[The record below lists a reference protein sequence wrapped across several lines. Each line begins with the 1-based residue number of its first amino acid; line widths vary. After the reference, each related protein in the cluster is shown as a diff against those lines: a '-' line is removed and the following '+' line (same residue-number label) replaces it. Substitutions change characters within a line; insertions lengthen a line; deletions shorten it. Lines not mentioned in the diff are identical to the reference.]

1 METIEFKKLIE
12 DIGNTVH
19 SMNSIAV
26 ALSVM
31 PNTEFEVPED
41 LDVSWKP
48 KSIEESKKRAR
59 NFAGRSAYVYV
70 AENLFE
76 YLDDISKNPLWKYP
90 NINFKGEEK
99 KAIKVY
105 NFLSN
110 IPGLSIENAILSEL
124 ICHWR
129 NKIIHAS
136 TSNANLS
143 SNKRD
148 ILSTKKDE
156 IYDSFHHFD
165 ISIAMSNYTSKK
177 ITLKDVSTLTTIV
190 IKCCRAVDEYYFE
203 GLSKISDFSEYE
215 EIFALNIDFKDI
227 YTQPKSAKR
236 NRQIEKWLRL
246 NYPYMEEYKLQNL
259 LEVLIAK
266 SLSESK
272 LR

>member
-31 PNTEFEVPED
+31 PNTEFKVPEN

-48 KSIEESKKRAR
+48 KNIEQSKKRAR
-59 NFAGRSAYVYV
+59 NFAGKSAYVYV

-76 YLDDISKNPLWKYP
+76 YLDNISKNPLWKYP

-110 IPGLSIENAILSEL
+110 IPGLSIEYTILAEL

-129 NKIIHAS
+129 NKIVHAS
-136 TSNANLS
+136 TSNATLS

-148 ILSTKKDE
+148 ILITKKDE
-156 IYDSFHHFD
+156 IYDSLHHFD
-165 ISIAMSNYTSKK
+165 TSIAISNYNSKK

-190 IKCCRAVDEYYFE
+190 IKCCRAVDEYYFD
-203 GLSKISDFSEYE
+203 GLSKISDFAEYE
-215 EIFALNIDFKDI
+215 KIFAANVEFKEI
-227 YTQPKSAKR
+227 YTQPKSEKR
-236 NRQIEKWLRL
+236 NRQIEKWLQL
-246 NYPYMEEYKLQNL
+246 NYPYLEEDRKQKLSQI
-259 LEVLIAK
+259 LIAK
-266 SLSESK
+266 SLKDTKEI
-272 LR
+272 